1 MVMSKGKPVKAR
13 WGSAQNALLS
23 YLFSDGSIDVEKVKD
38 IEYVDQ
44 FYCDD
49 YPEFMLV
56 IQRIKVVVF
65 GQVQ

>member
-1 MVMSKGKPVKAR
+1 MVTSKGKPVKAR

-23 YLFSDGSIDVEKVKD
+23 DLFSDGSIDVEKVKD

-56 IQRIKVVVF
+56 SQRIKVVVF